1 MRNSYKD
8 EFNEW
13 ASQYQ
18 EWYGRDPDLEAC
30 KSFDNMYIDGRTDLA
45 DAYRD
50 ELKNKGVFQ

>member
-8 EFNEW
+8 QFNEW

-18 EWYGRDPDLEAC
+18 DNYGRDPDVKAC
-30 KSFDNMYIDGRTDLA
+30 EDFSEVWMDEKLDLA

-50 ELKNKGVFQ
+50 ELKNSGGL